1 MKIILDIQQAVDTRK
16 LSLQQWIIF
25 ILCFLVILADG
36 IDTGVVGFIAP
47 ALLDDWGITKN
58 DLRPVM
64 SVALIG
70 MAIGAIFAGILA
82 DKIGR
87 KWVIIGSAFI
97 FGVLTILTGTSNN
110 TTEMVIY
117 RFLTGLGLGA
127 AMPNAATLVSEY
139 MPAHRRAWMVN
150 LLFCA
155 LPLGITI
162 GGVLSAGLLSNH
174 GWKMVLYIGGAI
186 PVVVAF
192 ISIFLLKESLH
203 FLIKKQGQVEALEIV
218 KNIQGKFIDAKLVPV
233 KSIDTDLT
241 EKNTNPVGLVVGKF
255 IVPSAMMWLCCFMS
269 LLVFYVL
276 TSWMPTLL
284 KESGFTPEQ
293 FSLVTAVFP
302 FGGVAGTILIGWFMS
317 KYDVNKTITFA
328 YFISAVLFVVTGF
341 LTQNIYLLALF
352 IFLAGAGLVGAQS
365 SLPSLA
371 AIFYPAECRGVGVSW
386 MHGLGRFGAIFGAF
400 FGAYIFTFNLGMSGI
415 FFVLAVPILISA
427 LALYLKGR
435 YSTSNVTIPQTSKV

>member
-1 MKIILDIQQAVDTRK
+1 MKILDIQQAVNTKK

-25 ILCFLVILADG
+25 TLCFLVILSDG
-36 IDTGVVGFIAP
+36 IDTGVIGFIAP
-47 ALLDDWGITKN
+47 ALLDDWGVSKN

-70 MAIGAIFAGILA
+70 MAIGAIFSGILA

-87 KWVIIGSAFI
+87 KWVIITSTFI
-97 FGVLTILTGTSNN
+97 FGILTILTGFSENTS
-110 TTEMVIY
+110 EMVVY

-139 MPAHRRAWMVN
+139 MPVHRRAWMVN

-162 GGVLSAGLLSNH
+162 GGVLSAGLLSSY
-174 GWKMVLYIGGAI
+174 GWKMVLYIGGVI
-186 PVVVAF
+186 PVLVA
-192 ISIFLLKESLH
+192 ILAIFLLKESLH
-203 FLIKKQGQVEALEIV
+203 FLIKKEGQVEALQIV
-218 KNIQGKFIDAKLVPV
+218 EKIQGHQIDAKLVPV
-233 KSIDTDLT
+233 TSYEI
-241 EKNTNPVGLVVGKF
+241 ESNVQETNPIKLVVGKF
-255 IVPSAMMWLCCFMS
+255 LLPSIMMWLCCFMS

-293 FSLVTAVFP
+293 FSLIAAVFP
-302 FGGVAGTILIGWFMS
+302 FGGVAGTIVIGWFMS
-317 KYDVNKTITFA
+317 RFEPNLTITIS
-328 YFISAVLFVVTGF
+328 YFVSAILFIVTGF
-341 LTQNIYLLALF
+341 LTENIYLLALF
-352 IFLAGAGLVGAQS
+352 IFLAGAGIVGAQS

-400 FGAYIFTFNLGMSGI
+400 FGAYIFTFNLGISGI
-415 FFVLAVPILISA
+415 FFVLALPILISA
-427 LALYLKGR
+427 LALFIKGQQAKNK
-435 YSTSNVTIPQTSKV
+435 TMMPTISKI

>member
-174 GWKMVLYIGGAI
+174 GWRMVLYIGGAI
-186 PVVVAF
+186 PVVVAVV
-192 ISIFLLKESLH
+192 SVFLLKESLH

-233 KSIDTDLT
+233 TPLDAELN

-255 IVPSAMMWLCCFMS
+255 IVPSAMMWL
-269 LLVFYVL
+269 
-276 TSWMPTLL
+276 
-284 KESGFTPEQ
+284 
-293 FSLVTAVFP
+293 
-302 FGGVAGTILIGWFMS
+302 
-317 KYDVNKTITFA
+317 
-328 YFISAVLFVVTGF
+328 
-341 LTQNIYLLALF
+341 
-352 IFLAGAGLVGAQS
+352 
-365 SLPSLA
+365 
-371 AIFYPAECRGVGVSW
+371 
-386 MHGLGRFGAIFGAF
+386 
-400 FGAYIFTFNLGMSGI
+400 
-415 FFVLAVPILISA
+415 
-427 LALYLKGR
+427 
-435 YSTSNVTIPQTSKV
+435 

>member
-1 MKIILDIQQAVDTRK
+1 MKIIDIQQAVDTKK
-16 LSLQQWIIF
+16 LSVQQWIIF
-25 ILCFLVILADG
+25 ALCFLVILADG
-36 IDTGVVGFIAP
+36 VDTGVIGFIAP
-47 ALLDDWGITKN
+47 ALLDDWGISKN

-70 MAIGAIFAGILA
+70 MAVGAIFSGILA

-87 KWVIIGSAFI
+87 KWVIIISTLI
-97 FGVLTILTGTSNN
+97 FGILTILTGLAEN

-155 LPLGITI
+155 LPLGITV
-162 GGVLSAGLLSNH
+162 GGILSAGLLSSY
-174 GWKMVLYIGGAI
+174 GWSVVLYIGGAI
-186 PVVVAF
+186 PVIVA
-192 ISIFLLKESLH
+192 ILAIFLLKESLH
-203 FLIKKQGQVEALEIV
+203 FLIKKEGQIEALQIV
-218 KNIQGKFIDAKLVPV
+218 EKIQGHKIDAKLIPV
-233 KSIDTDLT
+233 KSLYVEINEQGTS
-241 EKNTNPVGLVVGKF
+241 PVKLVIGKF
-255 IVPSAMMWLCCFMS
+255 LLPSMMIWLCCFMS

-293 FSLVTAVFP
+293 FSLVSAVFP

-317 KYDVNKTITFA
+317 KYEPNQTISIA
-328 YFISAVLFVVTGF
+328 YFVSAILFVITGF
-341 LTQNIYLLALF
+341 FTQNIYLLALF
-352 IFLAGAGLVGAQS
+352 IFLSGAGIVGAQS
-365 SLPSLA
+365 SLPSLS

-400 FGAYIFTFNLGMSGI
+400 FGAYIFTFDLGISGI
-415 FFVLAVPILISA
+415 FFVLALPILISA
-427 LALYLKGR
+427 LALFIKGR
-435 YSTSNVTIPQTSKV
+435 YARNRTMMPSISKI